1 MKSKSAVNSIFKEVL
16 IKVNPS
22 NDFKEITPILNKFL
36 EKLKRGIKKQ
46 KIKAEVFV
54 GGSFAKRTIIKR
66 EIYDVDIF
74 IRFDKKYNQ
83 DTISALTEKIL
94 KTSREK
100 YTLIHGSRD
109 YFKVTP
115 ANNFCIELIPVMKIS
130 KPNQAQNITDLSY
143 SHVKYVKN
151 KLKTKKLVDEVMLV
165 KAFCYANKC
174 YGAESYIR
182 GFSGYSLELL
192 ILHYKSFINFIKA
205 VAKSNGKD
213 KIVIDLQKHY
223 KNKSN
228 ILMDI
233 NSSKLLSPIILVDP
247 TFKQRNALAALS
259 EQTFEKFKET
269 CKKFINNPKVE
280 AFELKGANINEI
292 KENAK
297 KNKREFIQLEITTDK
312 QEGDIAGSKLFKFYN
327 FLVQEISIYFDVKS
341 KGFDY
346 YNKKSAQ
353 VYFTA
358 KAKKEII
365 TQGPHTTDK
374 NNARAF
380 KKAHKNYLIKNSRL
394 YAKNKVDFSINNSIN
409 NWKKK
414 NARRINEMS
423 IRELRIVG

>member
-192 ILHYKSFINFIKA
+192 ILHYKSFIMQN
-205 VAKSNGKD
+205 
-213 KIVIDLQKHY
+213 
-223 KNKSN
+223 
-228 ILMDI
+228 
-233 NSSKLLSPIILVDP
+233 
-247 TFKQRNALAALS
+247 
-259 EQTFEKFKET
+259 
-269 CKKFINNPKVE
+269 
-280 AFELKGANINEI
+280 
-292 KENAK
+292 
-297 KNKREFIQLEITTDK
+297 
-312 QEGDIAGSKLFKFYN
+312 
-327 FLVQEISIYFDVKS
+327 
-341 KGFDY
+341 
-346 YNKKSAQ
+346 
-353 VYFTA
+353 
-358 KAKKEII
+358 
-365 TQGPHTTDK
+365 
-374 NNARAF
+374 
-380 KKAHKNYLIKNSRL
+380 
-394 YAKNKVDFSINNSIN
+394 
-409 NWKKK
+409 
-414 NARRINEMS
+414 
-423 IRELRIVG
+423 